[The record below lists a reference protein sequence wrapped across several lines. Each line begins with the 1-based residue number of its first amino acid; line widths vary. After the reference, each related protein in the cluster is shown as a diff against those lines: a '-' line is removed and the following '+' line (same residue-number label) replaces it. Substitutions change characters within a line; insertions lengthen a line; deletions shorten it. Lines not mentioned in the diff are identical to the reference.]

1 MWANSKVKIGL
12 NEAALAKPK
21 LVVFDVEGV
30 LIPKNRLYF
39 EIGRTLKFVALL
51 KILFFGFLYQI
62 GALPLKHALGKIFC
76 TMTGVNIAVFD
87 QILNRLP
94 LMPGAEEVFAFL
106 KAQGSKTALVSSGLP
121 TFLVQKLAAFLGADY
136 AFGIEV
142 GLNGDALT
150 GEIWGDPV
158 EPKGKLLVLKKI
170 VELEGVTLE
179 ECAVVADDRNNVS
192 LFLERV
198 RKIGYN
204 PDFIIR
210 AKADF
215 VVNGSLSNVL
225 SALSSK
231 AKASTLSA
239 KELLRESIHASG
251 FLIPI
256 LALLFGQFVTALF
269 ICSTIAVYIIS
280 EFGRLRG
287 KNFPVISQITR
298 FAASQSELCEFAF
311 APLYFAFG
319 ILITLLIFPHPAN
332 SAAIA
337 IFSLGDSTASIIGCV
352 LPKKFLPLNR
362 GKTLT
367 GTLGGFLFAFLA
379 GLAFVHPWLALIG
392 AATAMTVEYLPLP
405 VNDNLL
411 MPVCT
416 GLVLALL
423 I

>member
-1 MWANSKVKIGL
+1 MRADSKVKIGSA
-12 NEAALAKPK
+12 ETGIAKPK
-21 LVVFDVEGV
+21 LVIFDVEGV
-30 LIPKNRLYF
+30 LIPKNRLFF
-39 EIGRTLKFVALL
+39 EVGKTLKFVALL

-62 GALPLKHALGKIFC
+62 GVLPLKRALGKIFC
-76 TMTGVNIAVFD
+76 AMAGVNITVFD
-87 QILNRLP
+87 QILARLP
-94 LMPGAEEVFAFL
+94 LMPGAEEVFTFL

-121 TFLVQKLAAFLGADY
+121 TFLVQKLAVSLGADY

-142 GLNGDALT
+142 GLNGDKLT
-150 GEIWGDPV
+150 GEIWGDPI
-158 EPKGKLLVLKKI
+158 EPGGKLLVLKKI
-170 VELEGVTLE
+170 VESEGITLN
-179 ECAVVADDRNNVS
+179 ECAVVGDDRNNVS

-215 VVNGSLSNVL
+215 VVNGQLSNVL

-231 AKASTLSA
+231 AKATTLSTR
-239 KELLRESIHASG
+239 ELLRESIHASG
-251 FLIPI
+251 FLVPLI
-256 LALLFGQFVTALF
+256 ALCLGQFVTVLF
-269 ICSTIAVYIIS
+269 ICSTIAVYVIS

-298 FAASQSELCEFAF
+298 FAALQSELCEFTS

-319 ILITLLIFPHPAN
+319 ILITLLIFPYPAN

-337 IFSLGDSTASIIGCV
+337 IFSLGDSTASIIGGV
-352 LPKKFLPLNR
+352 LPKKSLPLNR

-367 GTLGGFLFAFLA
+367 GTLGGFFFAFMA
-379 GLAFVHPWLALIG
+379 GLVFVPPWLALAG
-392 AATAMTVEYLPLP
+392 AATAMTIEYLPLP
-405 VNDNLL
+405 VNDNLV
-411 MPVCT
+411 MPICT
-416 GLVLALL
+416 GLVLTLL